1 MRLDIVKDRS
11 ILVDTSV
18 WIDYFKGNDV
28 HFQSKVD
35 EALTNCHIYVPKVVL
50 AELIQG
56 AKSEKEI
63 MVIEDFIDAFHII
76 DQKDDT
82 WLKAGRLSFN
92 MKRKG
97 VTVSIIDC
105 YIAAIA
111 DENGCIIFSLDEHF
125 NSIKKFLNISLFV

>member
-1 MRLDIVKDRS
+1 MKDRS
-11 ILVDTSV
+11 ILIDTSV

-28 HFQSKVD
+28 HFQRKVD

-82 WLKAGRLSFN
+82 WLKAGRLSFT

-111 DENGCIIFSLDEHF
+111 NENGCIIFSLDEHF